1 MICSRVFGGVA
12 KSFAV
17 VKHFQNVCVLVFQI
31 VMLATDNSLDIK
43 YMMMILLLALMP
55 ALTGLRR
62 LPESSA
68 EK

>member
-17 VKHFQNVCVLVFQI
+17 VKHFQNVCVLAFQI
-31 VMLATDNSLDIK
+31 VMLVTDNSLEIK
-43 YMMMILLLALMP
+43 YMMMILLLAVVP
-55 ALTGLRR
+55 ALIGLRR

-68 EK
+68 EE